1 VTAYW
6 GVPDPAALQGTDAE
20 QRRARRRASAI
31 AAIYNE
37 GIADRIA
44 TFGGAGGG
52 ALGVSAEDIRVR
64 DRPE

>member
-1 VTAYW
+1 M
-6 GVPDPAALQGTDAE
+6 TDAAKL
-20 QRRARRRASAI
+20 RTRAATPADASAI

>member
-1 VTAYW
+1 MPSSGA
-6 GVPDPAALQGTDAE
+6 
-20 QRRARRRASAI
+20 RADASAI

-44 TFGGAGGG
+44 TFGGG